1 MNKDNILEWNICEH
15 LCPNRHLLDMYI
27 QSVFNQRC
35 FKLKCVL
42 VLKHGLCTGMTL
54 VLAAITL
61 DNYCIPN
68 RRVLTW
74 WRQTSEI
81 WHIVIANVSF
91 IQCRKKSRF
100 LFEGQVCKLECS
112 PIYIGILRKL
122 TLSCF
127 SWKSK
132 KQQLYYHFYYIHIIR
147 VYLWFWQF
155 PGYIILGLS
164 HSSDD
169 HMWYKHHHY

>member
-1 MNKDNILEWNICEH
+1 
-15 LCPNRHLLDMYI
+15 MYI

-74 WRQTSEI
+74 WRKTSEI
-81 WHIVIANVSF
+81 WHIVIA
-91 IQCRKKSRF
+91 KRF

-132 KQQLYYHFYYIHIIR
+132 IVYIWTPRNNNFIITFIIYTLYEYTYDFGNSLGILFLGYHIPLTITCDTNTTTTS
-147 VYLWFWQF
+147 FW
-155 PGYIILGLS
+155 L
-164 HSSDD
+164 
-169 HMWYKHHHY
+169 